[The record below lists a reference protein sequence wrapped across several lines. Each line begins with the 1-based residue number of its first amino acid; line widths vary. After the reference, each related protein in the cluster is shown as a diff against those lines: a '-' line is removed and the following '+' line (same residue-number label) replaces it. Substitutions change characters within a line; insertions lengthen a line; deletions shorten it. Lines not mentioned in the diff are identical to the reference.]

1 MIMSLPHQ
9 PQNIIGLERLID
21 GVRDLIGVVKNAVPS
36 PAHAETVSGL
46 SEACRR
52 DAGIA
57 RRFTARSHERPV
69 YYDEV

>member
-1 MIMSLPHQ
+1 MSLTHQ
-9 PQNIIGLERLID
+9 PQNITGLERLVD
-21 GVRDLIGVVKNAVPS
+21 GVRDLIGAVKNVASAPV
-36 PAHAETVSGL
+36 HAETVTGL

-57 RRFTARSHERPV
+57 RRFTARGHERPV